1 MQQLDQKNLI
11 IAIVMSIAIV
21 LGFEFFYNL
30 PRLEQQK
37 AERAQEAAKQATSEV
52 TTPAPATPGAVAP
65 AAPGSTPPTAPG
77 MAAPA
82 PAPTGVSPA
91 QQPRVRIDAPHVTGS
106 IRIAGARFDDIQL
119 TKHRETTDSNS
130 PPVTLLAAQGT
141 PNPYFAEFGW
151 VSATQGVVVPGAD
164 TVWTPDRQTLTVQ
177 QPVTFSWD
185 NGQGLRFERRVAID
199 DEYMFQITQRV
210 VNTGAAAIALHPFG
224 LISRHGTPATAGFY
238 ILHEGPIGVLNGTLQ
253 EHSYDD
259 LKKQKAIEK
268 KATTGWFGLTDKYW
282 LVALVP
288 NSDKEKTTR
297 FSHTGTNGGERYQV
311 DYLEPAVSVAPG
323 ASIEVSNR
331 FFAGAK
337 EVRLLD
343 RYASEFNIERFDFA
357 VDWGWFRFLT
367 KPIFI
372 ALDWFNRLLGNFG
385 LAILALTVII
395 KLLFFPLA
403 NKSYTAMSKMKLLQP
418 EMEKLREKY
427 GNDRQ
432 KMSQELMGLYK
443 KHGANPM
450 AGCLPIIIQIPVFF
464 ALYKVLFVTIEMRHA
479 PFYGWIRDLSAYDPT
494 SVFNLFGLL
503 PWGAPEVY
511 LLGGTLGAWPIIMGA
526 TMFIQQRL
534 NPQPPDPVQAKI
546 FLLMPFFF
554 TFLLATFPAGL
565 VIYWA
570 WNNVLSVAQQW
581 VIMKRM
587 GTLPANPKPAKAA
600 KAK

>member
-1 MQQLDQKNLI
+1 MQNLDQKNLI
-11 IAIVMSIAIV
+11 VAIVLSIVIV

-30 PRLEQQK
+30 PRLEREKAQK
-37 AERAQEAAKQATSEV
+37 AQEAAKQATTEV
-52 TTPAPATPGAVAP
+52 MTPAPAMPGSTAP
-65 AAPGSTPPTAPG
+65 SLPGSTPPAVPGAVPAAPPAA
-77 MAAPA
+77 AAPA
-82 PAPTGVSPA
+82 L
-91 QQPRVRIDAPHVTGS
+91 QPRVKIDAPSLTGS
-106 IRIAGARFDDIQL
+106 IRIAGARLDDLQL
-119 TKHRETTDSNS
+119 TRHREATEASS

-151 VSATQGVVVPGAD
+151 VAGTPGTLVPGAD
-164 TVWTPDRQTLTVQ
+164 TPWTPDRQTLTVD
-177 QPVTFSWD
+177 QPVNFSWD
-185 NGQGLRFERRVAID
+185 NGQGLRFERRVSID
-199 DEYMFQITQRV
+199 ADYMFQITQRV
-210 VNTGAAAIALHPFG
+210 VNSGSAPVNLHPFG
-224 LISRHGTPATAGFY
+224 LISRHGTPATAGFF

-253 EHSYDD
+253 EYSYDD
-259 LKKQKAIEK
+259 LKKQKTIEK
-268 KATTGWFGLTDKYW
+268 KATSGWFGITDKYW

-288 NSDKEKTTR
+288 DTGKEKTAR
-297 FSHTGTNGGERYQV
+297 FGHTGGNGAERYQI
-311 DYLEPAVSVAPG
+311 DYLEPAMTVAPG
-323 ASIEVSNR
+323 ASAEVTNR

-343 RYASEFNIERFDFA
+343 RYAEQLGIERFDFA

-372 ALDWFNRLLGNFG
+372 ALDWFNHLLGNFG
-385 LAILALTVII
+385 LAILALTVLI

-403 NKSYTAMSKMKLLQP
+403 NKSYKAMSKMKLLQP

-427 GNDRQ
+427 GDDRQ

-494 SVFNLFGLL
+494 SLFNLFGLL
-503 PWGAPEVY
+503 PWNPPEVY
-511 LLGGTLGAWPIIMGA
+511 LLGGTMGAWPLIMGA
-526 TMFIQQRL
+526 TMFIQQKL

-546 FLLMPFFF
+546 FLFMPIFF

-581 VIMKRM
+581 VIMKQM
-587 GTLPANPKPAKAA
+587 GTLPANPKPVKAA
-600 KAK
+600 AKGK